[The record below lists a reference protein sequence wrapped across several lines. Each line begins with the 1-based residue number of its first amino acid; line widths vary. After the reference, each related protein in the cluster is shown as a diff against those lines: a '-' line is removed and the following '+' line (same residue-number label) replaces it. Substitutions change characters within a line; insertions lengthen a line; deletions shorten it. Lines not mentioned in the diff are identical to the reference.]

1 MLGMRRSF
9 ADKLANITSNLDK
22 KRRYSCFRMKKN
34 ARLLYLL
41 TVWTFFVV
49 FPSTAAPGFVDDENP
64 PTASPSIT
72 YVLSMP
78 EPQTHYFEVELQLK
92 NSATATNAKK
102 NGYVDIKMPVWTP
115 GSYLIREYAKNVEAF
130 TATST
135 GTDKIVPSEKIRK
148 NTWRVYT
155 AEDNLTIRYRVYA
168 NELTVRTSFIDID
181 HGYVTPASMFM
192 YHDALKNQPHR
203 VIVQPYKDWKTVTTA
218 LEPVSSTEGRSSGYT
233 YEAPDYDLLV
243 DSPIEI
249 GNQRTFGFTA
259 SNVPHTVAMF
269 GDVYYDEQRLAAD
282 YKRVC
287 EAAATVVGEHPCKQY
302 TFIVHHIPQGGGGL
316 EHLNSTT
323 LETYRTA
330 YSTETN
336 YKNFL
341 TLVAHEYFHLWNV
354 KRIRPVALG
363 PFDYEN
369 ENYTHMLWL
378 SEGCTSFY
386 EDNILR
392 RAGFHT
398 PEAYLTIVANDI
410 GTIENQPGVR
420 VQSAAESSWDAW
432 IKGYRPNE
440 NSTNTTISY
449 YSKGSV
455 LGTLLNLSILAGT
468 NGERSMD
475 DLMRYLY
482 TEYYKKQKRG
492 FTDEEFR
499 KAAEQIAGRKLDD
512 FFTIAVNSA
521 NPINYNAYFEPVGL
535 QLANVASKTQ
545 DGFLGAATSPANGKA
560 TVTSVRR
567 GSAAY
572 TDGLNVGDEIIS
584 VDGLRVGDDLL
595 RFVSGRR
602 MGDVLKVLVNRSG
615 ILRELSITLTQ
626 NPLASYRLQPLASQ
640 TPAQKALYN
649 KWLFIK

>member
-1 MLGMRRSF
+1 MLGLRRSF
-9 ADKLANITSNLDK
+9 ADKLTNIRSNLDK

-41 TVWTFFVV
+41 TVWTFFTP
-49 FPSTAAPGFVDDENP
+49 FYSTGTPRTVDDGNP
-64 PTASPSIT
+64 PVASPSIT
-72 YVLSMP
+72 YILSMP

-92 NSATATNAKK
+92 HIAGPTNAKK
-102 NGYVDIKMPVWTP
+102 NGYIDIKMPVWTP

-130 TATST
+130 TALVNDQS
-135 GTDKIVPSEKIRK
+135 VPSEKIRK
-148 NTWRVYT
+148 NTWRVSS
-155 AEDNLTIRYRVYA
+155 ADDNLTIRYRVYA
-168 NELTVRTSFIDID
+168 NDLTVRTSFVDID

-203 VIVQPYKDWKTVTTA
+203 LVVQPYKAWKNVTTA
-218 LEPVSSTEGRSSGYT
+218 LEPVSGASFT

-249 GNQRTFGFTA
+249 GNQKTFTFTA
-259 SNVPHTVAMF
+259 ANVPHTVAMF
-269 GDVYYDEQRLAAD
+269 GDVAYNQERLSAD

-330 YSTETN
+330 YSTESN
-336 YKNFL
+336 YKGFL

-354 KRIRPVALG
+354 KRIRPIALG

-386 EDNILR
+386 EDYILR

-398 PEAYLTIVANDI
+398 PEAYLGIVANDI
-410 GTIENQPGVR
+410 TSIENQPGNR

-440 NSTNTTISY
+440 NSGNTTISY

-455 LGTLLNLSILAGT
+455 LGTLLNLAILAGS
-468 NGERSMD
+468 NGARSMD
-475 DLMRYLY
+475 DLMRFLY
-482 TEYYKKQKRG
+482 NEYYKKQKRG

-499 KAAEQIAGRKLDD
+499 RAAEQTAGRKLDD
-512 FFTIAVNSA
+512 FFATAVNTA
-521 NPINYNAYFEPVGL
+521 DPINYNAYFEPVGL
-535 QLANVASKTQ
+535 QLVNVASKTQ
-545 DGFLGAATSPANGKA
+545 DGFLGASTTAANGKA
-560 TVTSVRR
+560 TVSGVRR

-572 TDGLNVGDEIIS
+572 KDGLNVGDELIS
-584 VDGLRVGDDLL
+584 VDGVRVGDDLL
-595 RFVSGRR
+595 RQISGRR
-602 MGDVLKVLVNRSG
+602 VGETIRVLVNRAG
-615 ILRELSITLTQ
+615 LLRELTVTLTQ
-626 NPLASYRLQPLASQ
+626 NPLVSYRLEPLPTQ
-640 TPAQKALYN
+640 TDAQKALYA
-649 KWLFIK
+649 KWLYIK